1 MLFSSKR
8 KARAEHDRI
17 ASLCSKELQY
27 VTLRYCAAN
36 TESVIGK
43 AGYINFSEEKIMILC
58 DGSLVFSMPV
68 SELTVGEL
76 LSKNGVTFTY
86 TDDSGKRMA
95 VVAYYS
101 YYRK

>member
-1 MLFSSKR
+1 
-8 KARAEHDRI
+8 
-17 ASLCSKELQY
+17 
-27 VTLRYCAAN
+27 
-36 TESVIGK
+36 
-43 AGYINFSEEKIMILC
+43 MILC